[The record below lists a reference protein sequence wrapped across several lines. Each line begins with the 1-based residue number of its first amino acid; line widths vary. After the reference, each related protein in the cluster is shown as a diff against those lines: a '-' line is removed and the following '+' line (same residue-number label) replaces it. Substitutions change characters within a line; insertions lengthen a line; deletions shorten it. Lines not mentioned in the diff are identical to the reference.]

1 MKAKRELTDEQLVSA
16 YAKGDNEAF
25 DLLLQRHQQSV
36 FNSILRLTKDR
47 DLAED
52 IFQETFIKAIMFI
65 NQGRY
70 TESGKF
76 GAWITRIARNLVLDH
91 FRQEKAERCISTD
104 NEEVDILNRKDLC
117 DDNIEDF
124 IITEQIHNDVRRIIA
139 ALPNNQREVLIMRY
153 YRNMSFKEIA
163 EVTNVSIN
171 TALGRMR
178 YALMNMRRIAEATHI
193 VLTL

>member
-1 MKAKRELTDEQLVSA
+1 
-16 YAKGDNEAF
+16 
-25 DLLLQRHQQSV
+25 
-36 FNSILRLTKDR
+36 
-47 DLAED
+47 
-52 IFQETFIKAIMFI
+52 MFI

-178 YALMNMRRIAEATHI
+178 YALMNMRRIAEANHI

>member
-1 MKAKRELTDEQLVSA
+1 MKAKCDLTDEQLVSA
-16 YAKGDNEAF
+16 YAEGDNNAF
-25 DLLLQRHQQSV
+25 DLLLSRHQQNV
-36 FNSILRLTKDR
+36 FTSILRLTKDR

-65 NQGRY
+65 KQGRY

-91 FRQEKAERCISTD
+91 FRQEKSERNVSTD

-117 DDNIEDF
+117 DDNVEDF
-124 IITEQIHNDVRRIIA
+124 LITEQIHRDVRRIIS
-139 ALPNNQREVLIMRY
+139 ALPYNQREVLIMRY

-163 EVTNVSIN
+163 EATNVSIN

-178 YALMNMRRIAEATHI
+178 YALMNMRRIADANHI
-193 VLTL
+193 VLTF